1 MREFKL
7 TETWRK
13 PDKWEQVDVG
23 AVVRS
28 CEDFTA
34 QGKLIK
40 QFERGVVTGG
50 GHGSDLRI
58 RFDAMPDEQFTVRVG
73 VVQYAAQD
81 YSVVC
86 ID

>member
-7 TETWRK
+7 TEMWRK
-13 PDKWEQVDVG
+13 PDEWEQVEVG

-50 GHGSDLRI
+50 GHGSDLKI
-58 RFDAMPDEQFTVRVG
+58 RFDAMPDEQFTVKVG
-73 VVQYAAQD
+73 VVQYLTHD
-81 YSVVC
+81 YSVVS